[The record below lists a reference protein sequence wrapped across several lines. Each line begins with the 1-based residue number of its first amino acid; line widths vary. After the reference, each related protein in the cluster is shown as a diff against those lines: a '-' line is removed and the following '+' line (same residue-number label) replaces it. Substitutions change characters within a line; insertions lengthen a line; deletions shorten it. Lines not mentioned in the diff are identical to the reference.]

1 MCVFTF
7 ERIKANGM
15 IWRIITF
22 TLQLSNLTLKQNIV
36 AQLVKNLPAM
46 QEMWVQSL
54 SWEDPLERER
64 LHTPVFRPGEF
75 HGLYSPWGRKESD
88 TTEWLSLT
96 RYANITT
103 LSISLK
109 IKRKCINA
117 TVSQNVI
124 NYSQTFVFWF
134 CFWRLNNVL
143 FRNVSIIVC

>member
-1 MCVFTF
+1 
-7 ERIKANGM
+7 M

-22 TLQLSNLTLKQNIV
+22 TLQLSNLTFKQNIV

-46 QEMWVQSL
+46 QEIWVQSL
-54 SWEDPLERER
+54 SWEDPLEKGKATYSSI
-64 LHTPVFRPGEF
+64 LAWNSP
-75 HGLYSPWGRKESD
+75 LYSPWGRKESD

-96 RYANITT
+96 WYANITT

-124 NYSQTFVFWF
+124 KFSQTFVFWF
-134 CFWRLNNVL
+134 CFWRLKNVL
-143 FRNVSIIVC
+143 FRNVAIIVC